1 VVTIQVS
8 LHIQDDLYQK
18 ALSSGIDI
26 QSKFNEYIAN
36 LLDKKQ
42 FQENKKYFQNALNDL
57 ESGKDNLI
65 PFNEG
70 LDELDDFIDNV
81 K

>member
-1 VVTIQVS
+1 MVTIQVS